1 MKGRMTIVGGNAW
14 SSHKQNNNEISPENL
29 QVSTSIKK
37 ISRVHSKSIFPA
49 EEEVGYQNSEQN

>member
-1 MKGRMTIVGGNAW
+1 MKGRMTIVGGTAW

-29 QVSTSIKK
+29 QVSTFNKK

-49 EEEVGYQNSEQN
+49 EEVGYQNSEQN